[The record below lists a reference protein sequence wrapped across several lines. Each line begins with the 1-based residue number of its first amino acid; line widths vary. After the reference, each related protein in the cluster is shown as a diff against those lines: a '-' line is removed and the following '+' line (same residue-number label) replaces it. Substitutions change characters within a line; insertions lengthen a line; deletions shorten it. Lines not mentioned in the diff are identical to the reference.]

1 MKIKSYEDKLVK
13 DDIEV
18 DYYVPITVSFPENDD
33 KYNLGEF
40 YYYRFV
46 NEYESFVE
54 IKINSVTQKIVE
66 VVFTSIN
73 DIEDSNLFIG
83 EYAEKNPVIQTDIF
97 DENSI
102 ITKESGFKISREH
115 KKLCFK
121 LDKEKMD
128 SVVKMSNHVSLFL
141 NEDSEIIGLEF
152 SSFSDNEWVELNE
165 SIKSTTWFNFKWEE
179 DRIFN
184 SYFARFWG
192 WNKRILKEQIQMLK

>member
-18 DYYVPITVSFPENDD
+18 DYYVPITVSFSENDD
-33 KYNLGEF
+33 KYSLGEF

-46 NEYESFVE
+46 NEHESFVE

-66 VVFTSIN
+66 VVFTAIN
-73 DIEDSNLFIG
+73 DIEDSNLFIR

-97 DENSI
+97 DGNSI

-115 KKLCFK
+115 KKLYFT
-121 LDKEKMD
+121 LDKEKID
-128 SVVKMSNHVSLFL
+128 SVVKMSNHISLFL

-152 SSFSDNEWVELNE
+152 SSFSDNEWAELNE
-165 SIKSTTWFNFKWEE
+165 SIQSTT
-179 DRIFN
+179 
-184 SYFARFWG
+184 
-192 WNKRILKEQIQMLK
+192 

>member
-83 EYAEKNPVIQTDIF
+83 EYAEKIQ
-97 DENSI
+97 
-102 ITKESGFKISREH
+102 
-115 KKLCFK
+115 
-121 LDKEKMD
+121 
-128 SVVKMSNHVSLFL
+128 
-141 NEDSEIIGLEF
+141 
-152 SSFSDNEWVELNE
+152 
-165 SIKSTTWFNFKWEE
+165 
-179 DRIFN
+179 
-184 SYFARFWG
+184 
-192 WNKRILKEQIQMLK
+192 

>member
-83 EYAEKNPVIQTDIF
+83 EYAEK
-97 DENSI
+97 
-102 ITKESGFKISREH
+102 K
-115 KKLCFK
+115 
-121 LDKEKMD
+121 
-128 SVVKMSNHVSLFL
+128 
-141 NEDSEIIGLEF
+141 
-152 SSFSDNEWVELNE
+152 SSDPN
-165 SIKSTTWFNFKWEE
+165 
-179 DRIFN
+179 R
-184 SYFARFWG
+184 YF
-192 WNKRILKEQIQMLK
+192 

>member
-1 MKIKSYEDKLVK
+1 MKIKSYEDRLVK

-33 KYNLGEF
+33 KYSLGEF
-40 YYYRFV
+40 YYYRFI
-46 NEYESFVE
+46 NEHESFVE

-73 DIEDSNLFIG
+73 DIKDYNLFIG

-97 DENSI
+97 DGNSI
-102 ITKESGFKISREH
+102 TTKESGFKIFREH
-115 KKLCFK
+115 KKIYFK
-121 LDKEKMD
+121 LDEEKID

-152 SSFSDNEWVELNE
+152 SNFSDNEWAELNE
-165 SIKSTTWFNFKWEE
+165 SIKSTT
-179 DRIFN
+179 
-184 SYFARFWG
+184 
-192 WNKRILKEQIQMLK
+192 

>member
-18 DYYVPITVSFPENDD
+18 DYYVPITVSFSENDD
-33 KYNLGEF
+33 KYSLGEF

-46 NEYESFVE
+46 NEHESFVE

-83 EYAEKNPVIQTDIF
+83 EYTEKNPVLQTDIF

-115 KKLCFK
+115 KKLYFK
-121 LDKEKMD
+121 LDKEKID

-141 NEDSEIIGLEF
+141 NEDSEIIGLDF
-152 SSFSDNEWVELNE
+152 SSFSDNEWAELNE

-179 DRIFN
+179 DRFFTC
-184 SYFARFWG
+184 YFARFWG
-192 WNKRILKEQIQMLK
+192 GSREGLKEQI

>member
-13 DDIEV
+13 DDIEI
-18 DYYVPITVSFPENDD
+18 DYYVPITVSFSENDD

-46 NEYESFVE
+46 NEHESFVE

-97 DENSI
+97 DGNPI
-102 ITKESGFKISREH
+102 ITRESGFKVSREH
-115 KKLCFK
+115 TKLYFK
-121 LDKEKMD
+121 LDEEKID
-128 SVVKMSNHVSLFL
+128 SIVKMSNHVSLFL

-152 SSFSDNEWVELNE
+152 SGFSDNEWAELNE
-165 SIKSTTWFNFKWEE
+165 SIKSTT
-179 DRIFN
+179 
-184 SYFARFWG
+184 
-192 WNKRILKEQIQMLK
+192 